1 MGEKIKKFRYIIFL
15 KDTFLLALS
24 AFGGPQAHISH
35 MFKLMVD
42 KRRYV
47 NEEELIELNALCQ
60 ILPGPTSTQTITA
73 IGYKIGGT
81 KLAFLTLLIWILPA
95 GAAMIFFS
103 IYLTIL
109 KGEGIS
115 LGFTKFI
122 QPMALVFIFFSG
134 LKLSQKVLKTKTAVI
149 LFIISIF
156 VSIAATYLLGDKKI
170 GAIIFPV
177 FLMVGGI
184 ITSTLKFRR
193 QKRERNKKAL
203 KIDWTFFIWFVAIF
217 VVAISLGNIFSNKFV
232 LLFENFYRNGSLIFG
247 GGQVLIPL
255 LKTEFVALKGYL
267 TNEEFLSGFGFV
279 QGMPGPVFSFTGY
292 IGGLSVQDQ
301 GVMAQIAAGTISLIA
316 VFLPG
321 TLLIFFVIK
330 FWEELKQYRF
340 VRASL
345 EGISA
350 VASGMVIAAVVTL
363 LFSLNI
369 ETGEFTTSV
378 NVSIFETNGLI
389 NIGVMISTFLLL
401 KWDKIPAPFL
411 ILAGLIAG
419 IIFPL

>member
-1 MGEKIKKFRYIIFL
+1 
-15 KDTFLLALS
+15 
-24 AFGGPQAHISH
+24 
-35 MFKLMVD
+35 MVD

-73 IGYKIGGT
+73 IGYKVGGT
-81 KLAFLTLLIWILPA
+81 KLAFLTLLVWILPA
-95 GAAMIFFS
+95 GAAMVFLS

-109 KGEGIS
+109 EGQGIS
-115 LGFTKFI
+115 LSFTKYI
-122 QPMALVFIFFSG
+122 QPMALVFIFYSG
-134 LKLSQKVLKTKTAVI
+134 LKLSQKVLKTKTANI
-149 LFIISIF
+149 LFVASIF
-156 VSIAATYLLGDKKI
+156 VSIVITYLWGHQKI
-170 GAIIFPV
+170 GAVLFPFILII
-177 FLMVGGI
+177 GGLV
-184 ITSTLKFRR
+184 TSTLKFRR
-193 QKRERNKKAL
+193 QKRERNKKTL
-203 KIDWTFFIWFVAIF
+203 NIDWTYFIWFVAVF
-217 VVAISLGNIFSNKFV
+217 VVAVVLGNVFSNKFV

-255 LKTEFVALKGYL
+255 LKTEFVTLKGYL

-292 IGGLSVQDQ
+292 IGSLSVKEH
-301 GVMAQIAAGTISLIA
+301 GVFAQILAGGISLIG

-350 VASGMVIAAVVTL
+350 VASGMVMAAVVTL
-363 LFSLNI
+363 LFSVNM
-369 ETGEFTTSV
+369 TDWTVTTSV
-378 NVSIFETNGLI
+378 NI
-389 NIGVMISTFLLL
+389 NINETKGLVNVLVMAATFGML
-401 KWDKIPAPFL
+401 KWDKVPAPFL
-411 ILAGLIAG
+411 ILGGLLAG
-419 IIFPL
+419 IFF

>member
-1 MGEKIKKFRYIIFL
+1 MGEKVKIFRYLIFL
-15 KDTFLLALS
+15 KDTLLLAMS

-47 NEEELIELNALCQ
+47 SEEELIELNALCQ

-73 IGYKIGGT
+73 IGYKVGGT
-81 KLAFLTLLIWILPA
+81 KLALLTLLVWVLPA
-95 GAAMIFFS
+95 GAGMVFIS

-109 KGEGIS
+109 EAQGFS
-115 LGFTKFI
+115 LEFTKFI
-122 QPMALVFIFFSG
+122 QPMALVFIFYSG
-134 LKLSQKVLKTKTAVI
+134 LKLSEKVLKTRTANV
-149 LFIISIF
+149 LFVISIF
-156 VSIAATYLLGDKKI
+156 ASIAITYLLGDQKI
-170 GAIIFPV
+170 GAVLFPILLII
-177 FLMVGGI
+177 GGLV
-184 ITSTLKFRR
+184 TSTLKFRKH
-193 QKRERNKKAL
+193 KRERNKRTI
-203 KIDWTFFIWFVAIF
+203 KIDWTYFVWFCAIFFVA
-217 VVAISLGNIFSNKFV
+217 VTLGNLSSNRFV
-232 LLFENFYRNGSLIFG
+232 LIFENFYRNGSLIFG

-255 LKTEFVALKGYL
+255 LKTEFVTLKGYL

-292 IGGLSVQDQ
+292 IGSLSVKEH
-301 GVMAQIAAGTISLIA
+301 GLFAQILAGSISLLG

-345 EGISA
+345 EGISSI
-350 VASGMVIAAVVTL
+350 ASGMVMSAVITL
-363 LFSLNI
+363 LFSVNI
-369 ETGEFTTSV
+369 SDWTVTTSV
-378 NVSIFETNGLI
+378 NIDLTQMDGII
-389 NIGVMISTFLLL
+389 NVLVMLVTFGML

-411 ILAGLIAG
+411 ILAGLLAAL
-419 IIFPL
+419 IF

>member
-1 MGEKIKKFRYIIFL
+1 MGEKVRTFRYIIFL
-15 KDTFLLALS
+15 RDTFLLAMS

-47 NEEELIELNALCQ
+47 SEEELIELNALCQ

-81 KLAFLTLLIWILPA
+81 KLALLTLLVWILPA
-95 GAAMIFFS
+95 GGAMVFIS
-103 IYLTIL
+103 IYFTIL
-109 KGEGIS
+109 EGEGIS
-115 LGFTKFI
+115 LEFTKFI
-122 QPMALVFIFFSG
+122 QPMALVFIFYSG
-134 LKLSQKVLKTKTAVI
+134 LKLSEKVLKSKVANV
-149 LFIISIF
+149 LFVVSVF
-156 VSIAATYLLGDKKI
+156 LSIAITYLLGHQKI
-170 GAIIFPV
+170 GAVFFPILLII
-177 FLMVGGI
+177 GGV
-184 ITSTLKFRR
+184 ITSTLNYRTH
-193 QKRERNKKAL
+193 KRERNKRSIN
-203 KIDWTFFIWFVAIF
+203 IDWTYFIWFVAIF
-217 VVAISLGNIFSNKFV
+217 AIAVTLGNVFSNKFV

-255 LKTEFVALKGYL
+255 LKTEFVTLKGYL

-279 QGMPGPVFSFTGY
+279 QGMPGPVFSFSGY
-292 IGGLSVQDQ
+292 IGSLSVKEH
-301 GVMAQIAAGTISLIA
+301 GVFAQILAGSISLIG

-350 VASGMVIAAVVTL
+350 IASGMVMSAVITL
-363 LFSLNI
+363 LFSVNI
-369 ETGEFTTSV
+369 HDWTVTTSV
-378 NVSIFETNGLI
+378 NIDVTELDGVI
-389 NIGVMISTFLLL
+389 NLLVMIVTFGML

-411 ILAGLIAG
+411 ILAGLLAG
-419 IIFPL
+419 IIF